1 MKKLIVGALAIY
13 GGVKLGEKLLKKYRE
28 PIAEWVGK
36 KAKKAVSDFMDD
48 IFGIDN
54 KAVKPEPEEQRW
66 EKMDYSKAK
75 VSYSKAHEVRVVMP
89 ASMDYMHV
97 DNLTLEEA
105 HGILVAL
112 RRKLEIYGEATTIDL
127 ENSAY
132 SIPMPAKCLGYGW
145 TDLDDAYICKLATGM
160 YGLTL
165 PNMKK
170 L

>member
-54 KAVKPEPEEQRW
+54 KAVKPEKQRF
-66 EKMDYSKAK
+66 ERIDYSRAKGDYSKE
-75 VSYSKAHEVRVVMP
+75 HGVVIVP
-89 ASMDYMHV
+89 ASMSYTTV
-97 DNLTLEEA
+97 TNVTFGEA
-105 HGILVAL
+105 DRILNIL
-112 RRKLEIYGEATTIDL
+112 HRKLKIYGEVTTIDL
-127 ENSAY
+127 ENAAHY
-132 SIPMPAKCLGYGW
+132 IDMPASCLGYGW
-145 TDLDDAYICKLATGM
+145 TNLNDAGIRKLAN
-160 YGLTL
+160 GLYELEL
-165 PNMKK
+165 PRMKK

>member
-54 KAVKPEPEEQRW
+54 KEVRPEPAKQRW
-66 EKMDYSKAK
+66 EKVDYSKADK
-75 VSYSKAHEVRVVMP
+75 VKVVMP
-89 ASMDYMHV
+89 TSMDCMTV
-97 DNLTLEEA
+97 DNLTLGEA
-105 HGILVAL
+105 NRILDAL
-112 RRKLEIYGEATTIDL
+112 SHKLYIYGRATTIDL

-132 SIPMPAKCLGYGW
+132 SVPMPAKCLGYGW
-145 TDLDDAYICKLATGM
+145 TDLDDAYICKLAGGL
-160 YGLTL
+160 YRLTL